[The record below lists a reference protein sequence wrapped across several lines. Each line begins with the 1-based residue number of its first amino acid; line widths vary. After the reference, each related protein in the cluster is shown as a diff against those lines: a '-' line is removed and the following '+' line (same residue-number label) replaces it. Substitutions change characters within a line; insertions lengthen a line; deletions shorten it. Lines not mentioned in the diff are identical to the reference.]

1 MTPDQ
6 LRQSLREL
14 SGDRDLTIAFADV
27 FPAGSGTINNALLD
41 VRNAMLIPDEPDHM
55 VKVTDGKHIYVIDA
69 DRVVWVRIALKQAV
83 K

>member
-1 MTPDQ
+1 
-6 LRQSLREL
+6 
-14 SGDRDLTIAFADV
+14 
-27 FPAGSGTINNALLD
+27 
-41 VRNAMLIPDEPDHM
+41 M

>member
-14 SGDRDLTIAFADV
+14 SGDRDCTIAFSDV
-27 FPAGSGTINNALLD
+27 FPAGGGVLNNALLEI
-41 VRNAMLIPDEPDHM
+41 RNAMLIPDEPDHM

-69 DRVVWVRIALKQAV
+69 DRVVWVRIALKQPV

>member
-14 SGDRDLTIAFADV
+14 SGDRDCTIAFSDV
-27 FPAGSGTINNALLD
+27 FPAGGGVLNNALLEI
-41 VRNAMLIPDEPDHM
+41 RNAM

-69 DRVVWVRIALKQAV
+69 DRVVWVRIALKQPV